1 MLVGM
6 LPSVMSFLRLSQGL
20 TYILLLPVLSV
31 NEHWTENEISM
42 FLKILSQQ
50 WALLAKDNLSI
61 SNGYILQWTSTTVWY
76 LLLNT

>member
-6 LPSVMSFLRLSQGL
+6 LPSIMSILRLSQAL

-50 WALLAKDNLSI
+50 WVLLAKDNLSI
-61 SNGYILQWTSTTVWY
+61 VNGYILQWTSTTVWY